1 MIREQAMRV
10 GNADMLDGVYT
21 DDYAYHGGMSRQEGS
36 CLNDGRKAPDAY

>member
-1 MIREQAMRV
+1 MIPEQAMRA

-21 DDYAYHGGMSRQEGS
+21 DDYAYHAGMSRHEGS